1 MIIKQIISKRY
12 FRNWVSWNLVFEWEE
27 VFKELLNTKFFN
39 DRQLPIVGGIVRRF
53 PFLSTLLPPYTNS
66 FSFELGPWKDV
77 VGRNKSNIVPCI
89 VDFYLKDENDLKMFY
104 KAYNKH
110 KVVLVSSVEVKSYL
124 ESVKC
129 PINIQHLGL
138 SLSDKYRI
146 TEKTIFEKKYDVVLI
161 GRTNAILED
170 FLDTYKRSHGISIVK
185 SRKVGPDYICYTDKE
200 EYVCKVNDRSEY
212 LAMLRNAR
220 CTLYATPGIDGGEK
234 RTNGFN
240 QVTPRF
246 LEALACGCHV
256 ITRYKSNPDT
266 QFYELEKYWK
276 NVITY
281 DEFEKEMDKAL
292 TTDFDIQFISMY
304 LSKHYTSVRVKQFVD
319 IVSKI

>member
-12 FRNWVSWNLVFEWEE
+12 FTNWVSWDLVFEWEE
-27 VFKELLNTKFFN
+27 IFQEHLDAKFFN

-53 PFLSTLLPPYTNS
+53 PVLSKFLPLYTNS

-89 VDFYLKDENDLKMFY
+89 IDFYLKDNNDLERFY
-104 KAYNKH
+104 AEYNKH
-110 KVVLVSSVEVKSYL
+110 KVVLVSSAEVKSYL
-124 ESVKC
+124 DSVNC

-146 TEKTIFEKKYDVVLI
+146 TKETFFEKKYDVVLI
-161 GRTNAILED
+161 GRTNVVLEN
-170 FLDTYKRSHGISIVK
+170 FLDCYKKKYDISIIK
-185 SRKVGPDYICYTDKE
+185 SKKVGDDYICYTDKE
-200 EYVCKVNDRSEY
+200 QYVCKVNDRAAY
-212 LAMLRNAR
+212 LGILQKAR

-256 ITRYKSNPDT
+256 ITRYESNPDT
-266 QFYELEKYWK
+266 CFYELEKYWK
-276 NVITY
+276 NVTTY
-281 DEFEKEMDKAL
+281 DEFEKEMNKAL
-292 TTDFDIQFISMY
+292 TTEFDVQFASMY
-304 LSKHYTSVRVKQFVD
+304 LSQHYTSTRVKQLVD
-319 IVSKI
+319 IVTGI